1 MTEEVTPSNRST
13 PRDTPTR
20 NTSYRRRHKLRTMRS
35 VREVVMA
42 TVSFFFI
49 FFAFYLLGSFSL
61 FFFPD
66 SNWMASTMR
75 LGSDALFSV
84 YVSGKKKGRTIPLV
98 IESRP
103 LYITA
108 CVYKAAGCCC
118 PGSFPIVLLLYVRLC
133 VCIRETGDRKKKEKS
148 SGDWN
153 NFGTPFTPNA
163 RTVDWRCTIKS
174 SERLIQFA
182 SKRFYFSSL
191 IFLFFSFFFSVVVV
205 KFHLKIGSSLK
216 YEDNVLTGYRRRTEN
231 LSWQ

>member
-1 MTEEVTPSNRST
+1 
-13 PRDTPTR
+13 
-20 NTSYRRRHKLRTMRS
+20 MRS

-42 TVSFFFI
+42 TVSFFLF

-61 FFFPD
+61 FFF
-66 SNWMASTMR
+66 SR
-75 LGSDALFSV
+75 LKLNGIDNETRFWCAV
-84 YVSGKKKGRTIPLV
+84 QCICVRKKKGRTIPLV

-108 CVYKAAGCCC
+108 CVYKAASCCCC

-133 VCIRETGDRKKKEKS
+133 VCIRETGDRKKKKKEKS